1 MELSDKKGVQ
11 QIVLSLAAFSLKEVV
26 IAPGS
31 RNAPFV
37 LSFNRHPNFHCTS
50 IRDERAA
57 AFFALGKAIELQ
69 EPVILLCTSG
79 SAALSFAPAI
89 AEAYYQR
96 IPLIVITADRPKSWT
111 HQGDGQTMNQ
121 TNIYQNYIR
130 KSFDLDGDATEKEDL
145 WWIRR
150 MVGECYHIATQQ
162 DKGPIHLN
170 VPLKEPLY
178 NAAALD
184 ISLSPSFQMPMI
196 QKELSEQLMQ
206 DLALQYSACQK
217 VMVLVGQQLIQPQF
231 EKLLIEWSQKEN
243 VIILAESTSNLHHP
257 HFIKNIDRC
266 ITPLDAAEEA
276 TFQPDLLITFGGA
289 IVSKRI
295 KAFLRKSS
303 LKAHWNI
310 QPFDAMMDTYQS
322 LSHSIAM
329 DGCSFLQQMLPRL
342 SGTTSNFRF
351 KWWELNEKTTL
362 AHLEFMK
369 QAAYSDLKAFDLFYQ
384 QLPEGKHLHLAN
396 SSTIRYAQLF
406 DNQNVASSWSNRGTS
421 GIDGCTSTAM
431 GAAAASR
438 EKNFI
443 LITGDVSFYYDINGF
458 WNEEHI
464 HNLNVIILNNEGG
477 NIFRIIPGP
486 RAVAECGPYFETTL
500 KSEARQIAQHYGWD
514 YLSAQ
519 DESSLIAALQTFFAD
534 STKRTILEIFTKS
547 EENPRVLDAYWQ
559 FIKSNI

>member
-11 QIVLSLAAFSLKEVV
+11 LIVLSLATLGVKEVV

-37 LSFNRHPNFHCTS
+37 LSFNRHPNFHCVS

-57 AFFALGKAIELQ
+57 AFFALGKAIELH

-79 SAALSFAPAI
+79 SAALNFAPAI
-89 AEAYYQR
+89 AEAFYQR
-96 IPLIVITADRPKSWT
+96 IPLIVITADRPKAWT

-130 KSFDLDGDATEKEDL
+130 KSFDLEGDASEKEDL

-150 MVGECYHIATQQ
+150 MIGEAYHIANQQ
-162 DKGPIHLN
+162 NKGPVHLN
-170 VPLKEPLY
+170 IPLKEPLY
-178 NAAALD
+178 NASAQD
-184 ISLSPSFQMPMI
+184 ISLPPSFQMPSLL
-196 QKELSEQLMQ
+196 KELSEQLIQ
-206 DLALQYSACQK
+206 DLSSQYLGYQK
-217 VMVLVGQQLIQPQF
+217 VMVLVGQQSIQPQF
-231 EKLLIEWSQKEN
+231 EKLLIEWSQHEN
-243 VIILAESTSNLHHP
+243 VIILTESTSNLHHP

-266 ITPLDAAEEA
+266 ITPLEATEEA
-276 TFQPDLLITFGGA
+276 DFQPDLLITFGGA

-295 KAFLRKSS
+295 KAFLRKSA

-310 QPFDAMMDTYQS
+310 HPFDAMMDTYQS
-322 LSHSIAM
+322 LSHAIAM
-329 DGCSFLQQMLPRL
+329 EGCSFLQQILPHL
-342 SGTTSNFRF
+342 SKGTSNYRF
-351 KWWELNEKTTL
+351 KWWQLNEKTTL

-406 DNQNVASSWSNRGTS
+406 DNQKAASSWSNRGTS

-438 EKNFI
+438 EKDFI

-458 WNEEHI
+458 WNEEKI
-464 HNLNVIILNNEGG
+464 NNLNVIILNNEGG

-486 RAVAECGPYFETTL
+486 RSISECGPYFETSL
-500 KSEARQIAQHYGWD
+500 KSEARHIAQHYGWD
-514 YLSAQ
+514 YLSAH
-519 DESSLIAALQTFFAD
+519 DEGSLVAAFQTFFAD

-547 EENPRVLDAYWQ
+547 EENPRVLSAYWQ